1 MSLAGLGTECGARLY
16 IYIYV
21 YICILCVTDN
31 RYDVGHR
38 NARNMEYAASL
49 STIALQIDYY

>member
-49 STIALQIDYY
+49 STMVLHYK